1 VPGFW
6 RIAPGQQ
13 LAARGWNDE
22 FVLYNNLSGDT
33 HLLDGDSMA
42 LLAHLQAGP
51 ASLAA
56 LVAAFAGDIDPDDAA
71 ALPETI
77 ATMLD
82 QLAGLYLVEPLIE
95 PFVEP
100 LIAPQDLPC

>member
-77 ATMLD
+77 AAMLD
-82 QLAGLYLVEPLIE
+82 QLAGLYLIE
-95 PFVEP
+95 HLSEH
-100 LIAPQDLPC
+100 LIAPLDLPC